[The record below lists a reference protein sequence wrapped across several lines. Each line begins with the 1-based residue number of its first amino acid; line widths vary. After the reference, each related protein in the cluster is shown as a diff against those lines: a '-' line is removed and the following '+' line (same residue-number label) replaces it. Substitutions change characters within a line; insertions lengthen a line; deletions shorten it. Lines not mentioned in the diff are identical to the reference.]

1 MLKNKAFPEQ
11 FKQVSNFLMSELG
24 ISVKLGTCSRFIR
37 SQNKITVHQNYNLE
51 KNGLYV
57 LLHEAGHAFQPE
69 TYTGAN
75 RYKAIDDTQFPIKFA
90 MYQFLNELDAWNK
103 AIEIAATLKIKID
116 VRSFN
121 KIKEE
126 SLLTYYK
133 HQY

>member
-11 FKQVSNFLMSELG
+11 FKQVSDFLMSELG

-116 VRSFN
+116 VRAFN
-121 KIKEE
+121 KIKED

>member
-11 FKQVSNFLMSELG
+11 FKQVSDFLMSELG
-24 ISVKLGTCSRFIR
+24 ISVELGNCSRFIR
-37 SQNKITVHQNYNLE
+37 SQNKITIHQNYNLA

-69 TYTGAN
+69 THTGAN
-75 RYKAIDDTQFPIKFA
+75 RYKAIDDTRFPIKFA

-116 VRSFN
+116 VRAFN

>member
-1 MLKNKAFPEQ
+1 MFKNKAFPEQ
-11 FKQVSNFLMSELG
+11 FKQVSDYLMSELG
-24 ISVKLGTCSRFIR
+24 VSVELGNCSRFIR
-37 SQNKITVHQNYNLE
+37 SQNKIIVHRNHNLE

-75 RYKAIDDTQFPIKFA
+75 RYKAIDDIRFPIKFA
-90 MYQFLNELDAWNK
+90 MYQFFNEQDAWNK

-116 VRSFN
+116 LRAFN

-133 HQY
+133 YQY

>member
-24 ISVKLGTCSRFIR
+24 ISVELGTCSRFTR
-37 SQNKITVHQNYNLE
+37 SQKKIMINQNYNLA

-69 TYTGAN
+69 THTGAN
-75 RYKAIDDTQFPIKFA
+75 RYKAIDDTKFPIKFA
-90 MYQFLNELDAWNK
+90 MYQFFNELDAWNK

-116 VRSFN
+116 VRAFN
-121 KIKEE
+121 KIKED